1 MLNNYL
7 LWALL
12 ALNGLDAISTY
23 LAIKQYGGREANP
36 IVKWLMDRLGLIGG
50 ILAIKVAA
58 LSPLFLIPFP
68 DWLLGVLIGW
78 YLFVAVNNVSHIIQ
92 KR

>member
-1 MLNNYL
+1 MNNYL
-7 LWALL
+7 LWTVV
-12 ALNGLDAISTY
+12 ALNVIDVISTY

-78 YLFVAVNNVSHIIQ
+78 YSFVAVNNVSYIIQ